1 MHVDD
6 YDASTIN
13 VSKFQFPLS
22 AIDHSPSLDYDVD
35 TFDFEAS
42 LDAIDYDFPFG
53 DFNAKFWFLDTNDFE
68 LNNVNEKGHK
78 ANKHTKL

>member
-1 MHVDD
+1 MHPIIPLHVDD

-53 DFNAKFWFLDTNDFE
+53 DFNAKF
-68 LNNVNEKGHK
+68 
-78 ANKHTKL
+78 